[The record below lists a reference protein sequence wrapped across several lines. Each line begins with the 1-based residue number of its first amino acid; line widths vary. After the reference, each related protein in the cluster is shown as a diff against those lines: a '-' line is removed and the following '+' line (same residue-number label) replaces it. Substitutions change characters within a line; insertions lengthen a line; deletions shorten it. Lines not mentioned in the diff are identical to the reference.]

1 MAKLTMAT
9 SANFKPREKKLTQVE
24 MEKITESRKVN
35 LGYSQEW
42 PRQKLRISDL
52 YPDEKFL
59 KENLMHEYKYFILM
73 VLPVIVTSAVVL
85 IHRNNLYNEFL
96 AYLEEFFSQLW

>member
-1 MAKLTMAT
+1 MARLTMAT
-9 SANFKPREKKLTQVE
+9 SADFKPREKKLTQSE
-24 MEKITESRKVN
+24 AAKITESRKVN

-52 YPDEKFL
+52 YPDEQFL

-73 VLPVIVTSAVVL
+73 VLPVIITSAFVL
-85 IHRNNLYNEFL
+85 VHRNNLYNEFL
-96 AYLEEFFSQLW
+96 AYLEEFLSQIW

>member
-1 MAKLTMAT
+1 MARLTMAT
-9 SANFKPREKKLTQVE
+9 SADFKPRVKKLTQVE
-24 MEKITESRKVN
+24 VAKITESRKVN

-59 KENLMHEYKYFILM
+59 KESTTQEYKYFILF
-73 VLPVIVTSAVVL
+73 VLPVIITSAFVL
-85 IHRNNLYNEFL
+85 VHRNNLYNEFL
-96 AYLEEFFSQLW
+96 AFLESFFATMW

>member
-9 SANFKPREKKLTQVE
+9 SADFKPREKKLTQVE
-24 MEKITESRKVN
+24 IVKITESRKVN

-52 YPDEKFL
+52 YPDEQFL
-59 KENLMHEYKYFILM
+59 KEISTHEYKYFILM
-73 VLPVIVTSAVVL
+73 VIPVIITSAFVIVN
-85 IHRNNLYNEFL
+85 RNNLYNEFL
-96 AYLEEFFSQLW
+96 AFLEEFLSGL

>member
-1 MAKLTMAT
+1 MAK
-9 SANFKPREKKLTQVE
+9 SADFKPRQKKLTQVE

-35 LGYSQEW
+35 LGYAQEW

-73 VLPVIVTSAVVL
+73 VLPVIVTSFFVL
-85 IHRNNLYNEFL
+85 IHRNDLYNEFL
-96 AYLEEFFSQLW
+96 TFLEEFFSHAG